1 MLKIMFPAACATAA
15 ALWGTAQAT
24 APPDSHDF
32 PAAEGRELTLRVC
45 ASCHSPGIISAQRL
59 ARADWDRIVQTMAN
73 QGAVATD
80 AELATITDYLVKSFP
95 PADSAVAKADR
106 TAP

>member
-1 MLKIMFPAACATAA
+1 VLKIMLPAACATAA
-15 ALWGTAQAT
+15 ALWSTAPAT
-24 APPDSHDF
+24 TPPDSHAF
-32 PAAEGRELTLRVC
+32 PAGEGRELTLRVC
-45 ASCHSPGIISAQRL
+45 SSCHSPGIISAQRL
-59 ARADWDRIVQTMAN
+59 ARTDWDRIVQTMAN

-95 PADSAVAKADR
+95 PADSAAAEADR